1 MPFCPSCGTSAE
13 GKFCPKCGTA
23 IGVAPG
29 GGASYNAPPQG
40 MGGAPPPGMGAP
52 PPPPPGYTPP
62 PPGYQQGYQ
71 PPPPG
76 SAGGLSS
83 NVVSLLCYLIPV
95 ICPILF
101 LVLDPYKTDRK
112 IRFDAFQSL
121 FLWAGFIGLRIVL
134 GIVVSFSYS
143 LWFLYSLLSL
153 AEFGISV
160 LMIIKAYQGE
170 KFLLPV
176 IGPLADK
183 QA

>member
-1 MPFCPSCGTSAE
+1 MPFCASCGTSAD
-13 GKFCPKCGTA
+13 GKFCPKCGAA

-29 GGASYNAPPQG
+29 GGAAYNAPPQ
-40 MGGAPPPGMGAP
+40 GMGAP
-52 PPPPPGYTPP
+52 PPPPPGYAPP

-71 PPPPG
+71 QGYQPPPPA

-83 NVVSLLCYLIPV
+83 NIVSLLCYLIPV

-121 FLWAGFIGLRIVL
+121 FLWAGFIGLRIAL

-143 LWFLYSLLSL
+143 LWFLYSLLGL
-153 AEFGISV
+153 AEFGITV
-160 LMIIKAYQGE
+160 LLIIKAYQGE
-170 KFLLPV
+170 KFMLPV
-176 IGPLADK
+176 IGPLAEK